1 MKGQVKLE
9 FIFGVVMFAIVIF
22 WVVSQINT
30 VYVGIGSDSRNDVLR
45 TKAYNIMSYL
55 GEGSGETNW
64 ESIASPKLI
73 GLAYNNQ
80 PYNLSES
87 KIDKLNSSCS
97 LLDAYNFGAYRITI
111 QDASGELLFCG
122 SRSISQIRIMI
133 TRSVW
138 IEDRYGNMTV
148 EVW

>member
-9 FIFGVVMFAIVIF
+9 FIFGVVMFAIVIL

-30 VYVGIGSDSRNDVLR
+30 VYAGIGSDSRNDALR
-45 TKAYNIMSYL
+45 AKAYNIMSYL
-55 GEGSGETNW
+55 AEGSGETNW
-64 ESIASPKLI
+64 ESSVSPKFI
-73 GLAYNNQ
+73 GLAYDNQ
-80 PYNLSES
+80 PYNLSEN
-87 KIDKLNSSCS
+87 KIDALNTNCS
-97 LLDAYNFGAYRITI
+97 LLDGYNLGAYRITI
-111 QDASGELLFCG
+111 QDNTGELLFCG
-122 SRSISQIRIMI
+122 SRSVAQIRIMI

>member
-30 VYVGIGSDSRNDVLR
+30 VYAGIGSDSRNDVLR
-45 TKAYNIMSYL
+45 AKAYNIMSYL
-55 GEGSGETNW
+55 AEGSGDTNW
-64 ESIASPKLI
+64 ESAASPESI

-80 PYNLSES
+80 PYNLSEN
-87 KIDKLNSSCS
+87 KIDKLNSNCS
-97 LLDAYNFGAYRITI
+97 LLDNYNLGAYRII
-111 QDASGELLFCG
+111 IEDDSGELLFCG
-122 SRSISQIRIMI
+122 SQSISQIRIII

-138 IEDRYGNMTV
+138 VEDRYGNMTV

>member
-22 WVVSQINT
+22 WVISQINT
-30 VYVGIGSDSRNDVLR
+30 VYAGVGTDSRNDVLR
-45 TKAYNIMSYL
+45 AKGYNIMSYL
-55 GEGSGETNW
+55 AEGSGETNW
-64 ESIASPKLI
+64 ESSTSPKLI
-73 GLAYNNQ
+73 GLAYDNQ
-80 PYNLSES
+80 PYNLSEN
-87 KIDKLNSSCS
+87 KIDKLNSNCS
-97 LLDAYNFGAYRITI
+97 LLDDYNFGAYRITI
-111 QDASGELLFCG
+111 QDDSDELLFCG
-122 SRSISQIRIMI
+122 SQSISQLRIMI